1 MLFTLGCLRCIY
13 IFTYVVWWVFISAY
27 QMLHRDKHIK
37 YITSLDAQKG
47 TLAYSMTA
55 HLRMS
60 GLYWGLT
67 ALHMLGAPDALEREA
82 VIEFVLSCQHPNGG
96 FGAHPNHDPHVLY
109 TLSAVQILFL
119 EDALDRIDADKVAQF
134 VVELRREGGEFVG
147 DKYGEVD
154 TRFIYTA
161 IQCLCILGKLD
172 LISDTVDRTVEFL
185 AACQNYD
192 GGFGL
197 RPGAESHAAQIF
209 TVVAAL
215 DILGR
220 LDSIDTENAASWLSE
235 RQVPEGGLNGRPEK
249 LPDVCYSWWVLS
261 SLAMLGHL
269 NWIDGPKLR
278 EFILAAQDDES
289 GGIADRKGDEPDVFH
304 TIFGLAGLSL
314 LGYENLEAI
323 DPTFCLPKKL
333 ISKLP
338 YWPGQDKRQPYS

>member
-1 MLFTLGCLRCIY
+1 MLL
-13 IFTYVVWWVFISAY
+13 
-27 QMLHRDKHIK
+27 RDKHIE
-37 YITSLDAQKG
+37 YIKSLDENKDS
-47 TLAYSMTA
+47 LRYSMTA

-82 VIEFVLSCQHPNGG
+82 VVEFVLSCLHADGG
-96 FGAHPNHDPHVLY
+96 FAAHPGHDPHVLY

-119 EDALDRIDADKVAQF
+119 CDALDRIDGDKTAAF
-134 VVELRREGGEFVG
+134 VLSLRRGGGEFVG

-172 LISDTVDRTVEFL
+172 LINDTVDKTVKFL
-185 AACQNYD
+185 ADCQNYD

-197 RPGAESHAAQIF
+197 TPGAESHAAQIF

-220 LDSIDTENAASWLSE
+220 LDSIDAEAASHWLSE
-235 RQVPEGGLNGRPEK
+235 RQLSEGGLNGRPEK

-278 EFILAAQDDES
+278 EFILSAQDDES

-304 TIFGLAGLSL
+304 TIFGIAGLSL

-323 DPTFCLPKKL
+323 DPTFCLPLSLTKKL
-333 ISKLP
+333 D
-338 YWPGQDKRQPYS
+338 WPGKSKRKPFST